1 MRERAGSIV
10 APMSGQAIALE
21 DVGDEVF
28 ARGVLGVG
36 AAIRPEDGRVVSP
49 VDGVASS
56 VAATGHAFGFT
67 ADDGTQVL
75 VHVGLETVS
84 LGGEGFRVLVEE
96 GQAVRA
102 GDAVAQVD
110 LALLKARGLDPVT
123 PVIVLDAA
131 AVEAVQGPVTA
142 GRDVLLR
149 VGGEPKETPPEP
161 PRQRRGFDFLQ
172 RLGKTLMTVI
182 AVMPAAGLALSIG
195 KLLQMPGAALL
206 TAAGVVLE
214 QIGWAVIG
222 NLHLL
227 FAAAIGGNWAKERAG
242 GAFAAVVSFVLI
254 NAITG
259 AIFGVTGDM
268 LAMEGVTVRSLL
280 GQEMA
285 VGDYFTLVLGRPA
298 LNMGVFVGMVS
309 GFLGAAA
316 YNRFYNFRRLPQAL
330 AFFGGKRFV
339 PLVVMGYSL
348 AASVVLAVVWPL
360 VQSGVNAFGVWIA
373 TSQDVS
379 PVLAPFL
386 YGTLER
392 LLLPFGLHHML
403 TIPMNYTAFGGE
415 YIIRTGAAAGTVVY
429 GQDPLWLAWVTDLM
443 AMRQAGDA
451 AGAAQLMAQV
461 VPARFKVGQMIGSL
475 GLLPG
480 VALGM
485 YRRVP
490 AERRAACR
498 SMFLSATL
506 AVLLTGVTEPV
517 EFMFMF
523 VAWPLYIVYALLQGC
538 AFALAGVIDLRLHA
552 FGGLELL
559 SRVPMSLS
567 AGLGGDLVNFLLA
580 SGVFLAIGFGAAYFM
595 VGRFRFATPGQ
606 PGSDAAGEAPAAGA
620 TAGNPRA
627 ERIIALLGG
636 RGNIVQVDACMT
648 RLRVTVKDAS
658 SVGDAAAWRA
668 VGALGLIVRGT
679 GVQAVFGPEADG
691 VRADVD
697 DALRAFDDGR
707 EE

>member
-1 MRERAGSIV
+1 MRKRNGRV
-10 APMSGQAIALE
+10 LAPMSGVAQPLE
-21 DVGDEVF
+21 AVGDEVF
-28 ARGVLGVG
+28 ARGVLGAGV
-36 AAIRPEDGRVVSP
+36 AIRPSSGRVVSP
-49 VDGVASS
+49 VDGVVSS
-56 VAATGHAFGFT
+56 VAATKHAYGFT
-67 ADDGTQVL
+67 AEDGTQVL
-75 VHVGLETVS
+75 VHIGLETVG
-84 LGGEGFRVLVEE
+84 LDGEGFRALVAQ
-96 GQAVRA
+96 GQRVKA
-102 GDAVAQVD
+102 GDAVAEVD
-110 LALLKARGLDPVT
+110 LALLEARGLDAVT
-123 PVIVLDAA
+123 PVIVLEGAA
-131 AVEAVQGPVTA
+131 EACATGRVTA

-149 VGGEPKETPPEP
+149 VPGSAVAPAPEQ
-161 PRQRRGFDFLQ
+161 PRRRGGFDFLQ

-182 AVMPAAGLALSIG
+182 AVMPAAGLALSVG
-195 KLLQMPGAALL
+195 KLLQMPGIALL
-206 TAAGVVLE
+206 TGVGVMLE

-227 FAAAIGGNWAKERAG
+227 FAAAIGGNWARERAG

-259 AIFGVTGDM
+259 AIFGVSSDM
-268 LAMEGVTVRSLL
+268 LATEGATVRSLL
-280 GQEMA
+280 GQELA
-285 VGDYFTLVLGRPA
+285 VGDYFTQVLGRPA
-298 LNMGVFVGMVS
+298 LNMGVFVGMVA

-339 PLVVMGYSL
+339 PLVVMAYSL
-348 AASVVLAVVWPL
+348 IASVVLAVVWPL
-360 VQSGVNAFGVWIA
+360 VQAGVNAFGVWIA
-373 TSQDVS
+373 TSQEVS

-415 YIIRTGAAAGTVVY
+415 YVIRTGAAAGTVVY

-443 AMRQAGDA
+443 ALRQAGDA
-451 AGAAQLMAQV
+451 PGAAQLMAQV
-461 VPARFKVGQMIGSL
+461 VPGQFKVGQMIGSL

-485 YRRVP
+485 YRRIP
-490 AERRAACR
+490 RERRAACR
-498 SMFLSATL
+498 SMFLSAAL

-523 VAWPLYIVYALLQGC
+523 AAWPLYIVYALLQGC
-538 AFALAGVIDLRLHA
+538 AFALAGVVDLRLHA
-552 FGGLELL
+552 FGGIELL
-559 SRVPMSLS
+559 SRIPMSLS
-567 AGLGGDLVNFLLA
+567 AGLAGDLINFLLA
-580 SGVFLAIGFGAAYFM
+580 CGAFAAIGFGVAYFM

-606 PGSDAAGEAPAAGA
+606 PGSDVHSESQAGGEAQ
-620 TAGNPRA
+620 GNARA

-636 RGNIVQVDACMT
+636 RENIVVVDACMT

-658 SVGDAAAWRA
+658 LVGDAQGWRG
-668 VGALGLIVRGT
+668 VGAVGLIVRGT

-697 DALRAFDDGR
+697 DALRAGAAD
-707 EE
+707 